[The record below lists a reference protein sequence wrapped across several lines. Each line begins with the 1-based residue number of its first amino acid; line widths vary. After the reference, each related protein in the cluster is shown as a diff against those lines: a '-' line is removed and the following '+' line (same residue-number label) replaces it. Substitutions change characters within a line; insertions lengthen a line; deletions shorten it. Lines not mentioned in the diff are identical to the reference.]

1 MRTHIILR
9 FSFIMMLFSVSLYA
23 QNKKMPS
30 VTLTDLNG
38 SKVNTTDY
46 IKAGKIYV
54 IDFWATWSQ
63 QSKKALENMRGLSDD
78 WAKDYNAEIVAVSI
92 DDKQSIAKVQSQGGN
107 FPYAILLD
115 PNQDLVHALNFK
127 SIPCLIIVDKNGTVV
142 FSHSGYEDGDE
153 LAIEEQL
160 KQLSK

>member
-1 MRTHIILR
+1 VRTCTLLR
-9 FSFIMMLFSVSLYA
+9 FSFIMMFFSVSLFA
-23 QNKKMPS
+23 QNEKMPS
-30 VTLTDLNG
+30 VILTDLNG
-38 SKVNTTDY
+38 NKINTTDY
-46 IKAGKIYV
+46 IKAGKVYV

-63 QSKKALENMRGLSDD
+63 PSKKALENMREFNSD

-92 DDKQSIAKVQSQGGN
+92 DNVQNRSKVQSQSAN

-115 PNQDLVHALNFK
+115 PNQDLVHALDFK
-127 SIPCLIIVDKNGTVV
+127 NIPYIIIVDKNGTIA
-142 FSHSGYEDGDE
+142 FSHSGYVDGDE